1 MLDTAGS
8 QVHGPLSHA
17 DPGCHIDDALGRL
30 RPLCGFAIRI
40 GRAIVGM
47 GVSGPVL
54 KEVVVLRGRW
64 TQEQV
69 AVVRTTLGEVVVQ
82 LGAEDRQ
89 EENDQR
95 QRGHCLDRHSSKR
108 RPPL

>member
-1 MLDTAGS
+1 MRA
-8 QVHGPLSHA
+8 
-17 DPGCHIDDALGRL
+17 
-30 RPLCGFAIRI
+30 FAIRRR
-40 GRAIVGM
+40 RAIM
-47 GVSGPVL
+47 EMRMTGPVL

-64 TQEQV
+64 AQEQV
-69 AVVRTTLGEVVVQ
+69 AVVRTALGEVVVQ

-108 RPPL
+108 TPPL